1 MRGKLRLQTQRA
13 QDRASQA
20 AAVKHAAASTPEV
33 PYAEPDATDQSKF
46 TMSEPKE
53 NAATPGLR
61 PRLAALRLLLPYF
74 TPYRGLLA
82 GWLAFLA
89 LSSLATL
96 SLPVAVRQM
105 IDRGFAHTDPA
116 TLNATFVGLFVVA
129 VVLAL
134 ATAARYFCISLLGER
149 VVADLR
155 RRLYAHLLTLDQ
167 SFYERTRVGELISRL
182 GADTEL
188 VQTVV
193 SSSISVALRGIV
205 TAVGGAVMLVA
216 TSPRLAGY
224 AGLVIPLVIL
234 PIVLAGRRQQR
245 LSRANQD
252 RVADAAAVANETLNA
267 MYAVQAYAREPVEIA
282 RYDTAIVRAVASA
295 RRRIAQRSGLTA
307 LVILLIFGAIT
318 LVLWSGAH
326 SVMTGELGAG
336 VLSQFVLYA
345 VLSAGSI
352 GGLTEVWSE
361 ISRASGAMERIGELM
376 ATQAEIRSPTQ
387 AVVMPQP
394 LRGAIRFE
402 HVEFHYPSRPE
413 APALHDFN
421 LAIAPGETI
430 ALVGPPGAGKS
441 TVFHL
446 LLRFYDPQSGTIRI
460 DGTDLKA
467 IALPTLR
474 GAIALVPQDTV
485 IFGASARD
493 NIRFGRVDADEAS
506 VIAAA
511 KAAEADEFL
520 SAQPEGYDAHL
531 GERGVRLSGGQQQR
545 IAIARAVL
553 KDAPILLLDEATSN
567 LDAQSE
573 AAVHHALER
582 LMRGRTTLVIAH
594 RLATVQQA
602 DRIIVMDG
610 GRVVAQ
616 GSHAELMRQGGLY
629 SELAKLQFAA

>member
-1 MRGKLRLQTQRA
+1 MRYRFRA
-13 QDRASQA
+13 PVWRS
-20 AAVKHAAASTPEV
+20 
-33 PYAEPDATDQSKF
+33 
-46 TMSEPKE
+46 
-53 NAATPGLR
+53 AATREPPVSESATSTR
-61 PRLAALRLLLPYF
+61 PSSRSPLVALRLLLPYLR
-74 TPYRGLLA
+74 PYRALLA
-82 GWLAFLA
+82 GWIGFLT

-96 SLPVAVRQM
+96 SLPVAVRVM
-105 IDRGFAHTDPA
+105 IDRGFAHADPT
-116 TLNATFVGLFVVA
+116 TLNASFAGLFIVA

-134 ATAARYFCISLLGER
+134 ATAARYFCISILGER

-167 SFYERTRVGELISRL
+167 GFYERTRVGELISRL

-193 SSSISVALRGIV
+193 TSSISVALRGMV
-205 TAVGGAVMLVA
+205 TALGGAIMLVV

-224 AGLVIPLVIL
+224 AALVIPLVIL

-245 LSRANQD
+245 LARLNQD
-252 RVADAAAVANETLNA
+252 RVADAAAIANETLNA
-267 MYAVQAYAREPVEIA
+267 MYAVQAYVREPVETA
-282 RYDTAIVRAVASA
+282 RYDGAIIRALASA
-295 RRRIAQRSGLTA
+295 RRRITQRAGLTA

-326 SVMTGELGAG
+326 SVVSGALDAG
-336 VLSQFVLYA
+336 VLGQFVLYA
-345 VLSAGSI
+345 VISAGSI

-361 ISRASGAMERIGELM
+361 VSRAGGAMERIAELM
-376 ATQAEIRSPTQ
+376 ATQPDIRTP
-387 AVVMPQP
+387 AQP
-394 LRGAIRFE
+394 VDLPRPVRGAIRFD
-402 HVEFHYPSRPE
+402 HVEFHYPSRPD
-413 APALHDFN
+413 APALHDFS
-421 LAIAPGETI
+421 LDIAPGETV
-430 ALVGPPGAGKS
+430 ALVGPSGAGKS

-446 LLRFYDPQSGTIRI
+446 LLRFYDPQRGAIRI
-460 DGTDLKA
+460 DGADLKA
-467 IALPTLR
+467 LALPELR

-493 NIRFGRVDADEAS
+493 NIRFGKVDADEAS
-506 VIAAA
+506 VAAA
-511 KAAEADEFL
+511 ARAAEADEFL
-520 SAQPEGYDAHL
+520 AAQPEGYDTYL

-567 LDAQSE
+567 LDAHSE
-573 AAVHHALER
+573 AAVQNALER

-594 RLATVQQA
+594 RLATVQKA
-602 DRIIVMDG
+602 DRIVVMDA

-629 SELAKLQFAA
+629 SELARLQFAA

>member
-1 MRGKLRLQTQRA
+1 MPE
-13 QDRASQA
+13 
-20 AAVKHAAASTPEV
+20 AST
-33 PYAEPDATDQSKF
+33 DTRRSRF
-46 TMSEPKE
+46 S
-53 NAATPGLR
+53 
-61 PRLAALRLLLPYF
+61 ALRLLLPYF
-74 TPYRGLLA
+74 RPYHVLMA
-82 GWLAFLA
+82 GWLGFLL

-96 SLPVAVRQM
+96 SLPVAVRLM
-105 IDRGFAHTDPA
+105 IDHGFARADPSR
-116 TLNATFVGLFVVA
+116 LNASFAGLFAVA
-129 VVLAL
+129 VVMAL
-134 ATAARYFCISLLGER
+134 ATAARYFCVALLGER

-167 SFYERTRVGELISRL
+167 AFYERTRVGELISRL

-205 TAVGGAVMLVA
+205 TALGGAIMLVA

-224 AGLVIPLVIL
+224 AALVIPLVIL
-234 PIVLAGRRQQR
+234 PIVVAGRRQQK
-245 LSRANQD
+245 LARANQD

-267 MYAVQAYAREPVEIA
+267 MYAVQAYAREPVETA
-282 RYDTAIVRAVASA
+282 RYDSAISRALASA
-295 RRRIAQRSGLTA
+295 RRRIAQRAGLTA

-326 SVMTGELGAG
+326 SVVSGALDPG

-345 VLSAGSI
+345 VISAGSI

-361 ISRASGAMERIGELM
+361 VSRAGGAMERIGELM
-376 ATQAEIRSPTQ
+376 ATQAEIRSP
-387 AVVMPQP
+387 AQP
-394 LRGAIRFE
+394 VPLPRPVRGAIRFD
-402 HVEFHYPSRPE
+402 HVEFRYPSRPDVS
-413 APALHDFN
+413 ALHNFSLD
-421 LAIAPGETI
+421 IAPGESV
-430 ALVGPPGAGKS
+430 ALVGPSGAGKS

-446 LLRFYDPQSGTIRI
+446 LLRFYDPQRGTIRV
-460 DGTDLKA
+460 DGADLKA
-467 IALPTLR
+467 IALPELR
-474 GAIALVPQDTV
+474 GSIALVPQDTV

-493 NIRFGRVDADEAS
+493 NIRFGKIDADEGS

-511 KAAEADEFL
+511 KAAEADDFL
-520 SAQPEGYDAHL
+520 AAQPEGYDTYL

-567 LDAQSE
+567 LDAHSE
-573 AAVHHALER
+573 AAVQQALER

-594 RLATVQQA
+594 RLATVQKA
-602 DRIIVMDG
+602 DRIIVMDA

-629 SELAKLQFAA
+629 SELARLQFAA